1 MSPNLLPLLEQ
12 LGLKDVIFRNSMKVV
27 EGFVWDENLKVLM
40 RMDHSGTESRY
51 GHFTRVIARPKL
63 VEILASH
70 VPEHKLHRG
79 KRVLSTAPIFDNL
92 ANPDAPTGVTVTCAD
107 NTKYSGDIVVGA
119 DGVYSAV
126 RQSMLERIEPN
137 ASQPEDKASACDENF
152 RCSDWG
158 PEMVDAMIKDV
169 RDFPVPCGKNV
180 TMGDLIEASVKDDI
194 SKVML
199 EEKMFE
205 TWHFGRTVLMGDACH
220 KMNPSAGSGAV
231 MAIQDAAVLADLFY
245 HLKSNSLGD
254 ITRAFETFREV
265 RFPPAKKAFNTSHEM
280 SQLTEQS
287 WINDLKRW
295 LANYMPKFFWHMV
308 YDGLYLDQYQV
319 SFLPQVPLRGYMKP
333 IAHESMHMALSQD
346 IRDSSKLKAFV
357 GLPGINSWL
366 TMMKFTLVTFASAAV
381 ALLVT
386 LVELSTAVPEVSFT
400 VPGLNDKAQVT
411 SYCNAGTTLASMP
424 TAAQSAPYS
433 VPSISA
439 HSERL
444 PHVLIIGGG
453 IGGLT
458 LSILLEHARIS
469 YTVLER
475 SASVRLLGSAIA
487 LGPGVL
493 PLFEQLGLLEEIE
506 KHSRPVSRG
515 MVWSEKLVPIMDLD
529 HRSTEKRYGFLTRVI
544 SRPKLYQILLSK
556 VPAKKIH
563 KGKKVVSMTQESEA
577 RKVHQSDQHPYPVS
591 VTCANG
597 SQFFGDIVVGAD
609 GAYSATRHL
618 LYQQI
623 EDDSAAAFASNTAST
638 TSPEESL
645 MIEPLPASDK
655 EVLSFTST
663 CLVGQTGAGL
673 DRKKF
678 NFVHGADCR
687 VGSII
692 GDNKPFSWS
701 VFSMPD
707 DSICWMVTEHLN
719 ETLPSPAVTTILS
732 TSRPASPLSQVAEM
746 HPSAGLG
753 AVAAIQDAAVLSDLL
768 FHLPVRASLQDIT
781 NAFRSYREDRYPI
794 AQQSYEARYQMSH
807 LNEQSWISNFI
818 RKVMNNLPKWI
829 WYRALDR
836 LYEYRPQ
843 VSFLPKV
850 DDRGEV
856 PPLPQSYYYCP

>member
-1 MSPNLLPLLEQ
+1 
-12 LGLKDVIFRNSMKVV
+12 
-27 EGFVWDENLKVLM
+27 
-40 RMDHSGTESRY
+40 
-51 GHFTRVIARPKL
+51 
-63 VEILASH
+63 
-70 VPEHKLHRG
+70 
-79 KRVLSTAPIFDNL
+79 
-92 ANPDAPTGVTVTCAD
+92 
-107 NTKYSGDIVVGA
+107 
-119 DGVYSAV
+119 
-126 RQSMLERIEPN
+126 
-137 ASQPEDKASACDENF
+137 
-152 RCSDWG
+152 
-158 PEMVDAMIKDV
+158 
-169 RDFPVPCGKNV
+169 
-180 TMGDLIEASVKDDI
+180 
-194 SKVML
+194 
-199 EEKMFE
+199 
-205 TWHFGRTVLMGDACH
+205 
-220 KMNPSAGSGAV
+220 
-231 MAIQDAAVLADLFY
+231 
-245 HLKSNSLGD
+245 
-254 ITRAFETFREV
+254 
-265 RFPPAKKAFNTSHEM
+265 
-280 SQLTEQS
+280 
-287 WINDLKRW
+287 
-295 LANYMPKFFWHMV
+295 MP
-308 YDGLYLDQYQV
+308 
-319 SFLPQVPLRGYMKP
+319 
-333 IAHESMHMALSQD
+333 
-346 IRDSSKLKAFV
+346 
-357 GLPGINSWL
+357 
-366 TMMKFTLVTFASAAV
+366 
-381 ALLVT
+381 
-386 LVELSTAVPEVSFT
+386 
-400 VPGLNDKAQVT
+400 
-411 SYCNAGTTLASMP
+411 
-424 TAAQSAPYS
+424 AQSAPYS
-433 VPSISA
+433 MPATTSPIPD
-439 HSERL
+439 HSQRR

-493 PLFEQLGLLEEIE
+493 PLFEQLGLLDEIE

-529 HRSTEKRYGFLTRVI
+529 HRSTEKRVI
-544 SRPKLYQILLSK
+544 ARPKLYQILLSK
-556 VPAKKIH
+556 VPASKIH
-563 KGKKVVSMTQESEA
+563 MGKKVVSMIQEPGP
-577 RKVHQSDQHPYPVS
+577 QNGQQNDQLEYPVS
-591 VTCANG
+591 VTCADG
-597 SQFFGDIVVGAD
+597 TQFFGDIVVGAD
-609 GAYSATRHL
+609 GAYSATRQL

-623 EDDSAAAFASNTAST
+623 EDDFATASSFKT
-638 TSPEESL
+638 ASASSLEESL

-678 NFVHGADCR
+678 NFVHGMDCR

-719 ETLPSPAVTTILS
+719 ETLPSHAVTTILS
-732 TSRPASPLSQVAEM
+732 TSRPASPLSHVADASTPSPPVSPTSSVSSSAPSSSSSASDETYSSSEWGPHRVEVMCDRVGKFPIPCGPGLTIQDLIDTTDKDKISKVMLEEKLFETWSYGRVVLIGDACHKM

-781 NAFRSYREDRYPI
+781 NAFESYREDRYPI

-850 DDRGEV
+850 DDRGDV
-856 PPLPQSYYYCP
+856 PPLPQSYYYSPA

>member
-1 MSPNLLPLLEQ
+1 
-12 LGLKDVIFRNSMKVV
+12 
-27 EGFVWDENLKVLM
+27 
-40 RMDHSGTESRY
+40 
-51 GHFTRVIARPKL
+51 
-63 VEILASH
+63 
-70 VPEHKLHRG
+70 
-79 KRVLSTAPIFDNL
+79 
-92 ANPDAPTGVTVTCAD
+92 
-107 NTKYSGDIVVGA
+107 
-119 DGVYSAV
+119 
-126 RQSMLERIEPN
+126 
-137 ASQPEDKASACDENF
+137 
-152 RCSDWG
+152 
-158 PEMVDAMIKDV
+158 
-169 RDFPVPCGKNV
+169 
-180 TMGDLIEASVKDDI
+180 
-194 SKVML
+194 
-199 EEKMFE
+199 
-205 TWHFGRTVLMGDACH
+205 
-220 KMNPSAGSGAV
+220 
-231 MAIQDAAVLADLFY
+231 
-245 HLKSNSLGD
+245 
-254 ITRAFETFREV
+254 
-265 RFPPAKKAFNTSHEM
+265 
-280 SQLTEQS
+280 
-287 WINDLKRW
+287 
-295 LANYMPKFFWHMV
+295 
-308 YDGLYLDQYQV
+308 
-319 SFLPQVPLRGYMKP
+319 
-333 IAHESMHMALSQD
+333 
-346 IRDSSKLKAFV
+346 
-357 GLPGINSWL
+357 
-366 TMMKFTLVTFASAAV
+366 
-381 ALLVT
+381 
-386 LVELSTAVPEVSFT
+386 
-400 VPGLNDKAQVT
+400 
-411 SYCNAGTTLASMP
+411 MP
-424 TAAQSAPYS
+424 TPAQFAPYS
-433 VPSISA
+433 VPSTSFPISD

-544 SRPKLYQILLSK
+544 SRPKLYQILLSN

-563 KGKKVVSMTQESEA
+563 MGKKVVSMTQESEA

-591 VTCANG
+591 VTCADG
-597 SQFFGDIVVGAD
+597 TQFFGDIVVGAD

-645 MIEPLPASDK
+645 MIEPLPVSDK

-732 TSRPASPLSQVAEM
+732 TSRPASPLSQVAGVSAPSPPVSPTSSVSSSAPSSSSSSASDETYSSSEWGPHRVEM
-746 HPSAGLG
+746 MCDRVGKFPIPCGPGLT
-753 AVAAIQDAAVLSDLL
+753 IQDLIDSTDKDKISKVMLEEKLFETWSYGRAVLIGDAC
-768 FHLPVRASLQDIT
+768 HKDIT
-781 NAFRSYREDRYPI
+781 NAFKSYREDRYPI